1 MEIDMLLVEDVMNIL
16 EIDNEWV
23 ARCILARMHIVSPI
37 NDDDF
42 IAECHRAAGAFWDE
56 CANAVQGS

>member
-1 MEIDMLLVEDVMNIL
+1 MLLVEDVMNIL

-23 ARCILARMHIVSPI
+23 ARCILSRMNIVSPI
-37 NDDDF
+37 NDEDF
-42 IAECHRAAGAFWDE
+42 IAECKRAAESFVDE

>member
-1 MEIDMLLVEDVMNIL
+1 MNIL

-23 ARCILARMHIVSPI
+23 ARCILARMKITSPI

-42 IAECHRAAGAFWDE
+42 IAECKRAADAFVDE
-56 CANAVQGS
+56 CANAIQGS

>member
-16 EIDNEWV
+16 EIDNDWV
-23 ARCILARMHIVSPI
+23 ARCILARMKIVSPI

-42 IAECHRAAGAFWDE
+42 IAECHRAADEFVDE

>member
-1 MEIDMLLVEDVMNIL
+1 MLLVEDVMNIL

-23 ARCILARMHIVSPI
+23 ARCILARMKITSPI

-42 IAECHRAAGAFWDE
+42 IAECKRAADAFVDE
-56 CANAVQGS
+56 CANAIQGS

>member
-1 MEIDMLLVEDVMNIL
+1 MLLVEDVMNIL

-23 ARCILARMHIVSPI
+23 ARCILARMKVVSPI
-37 NDDDF
+37 IEEDF
-42 IAECHRAAGAFWDE
+42 IAECHKAAGDFWDE